1 MTQELTPTTFE
12 PDAVED
18 EALFQ
23 IVDQMWAS
31 YFSHVE
37 PLLPAFEPHEIT
49 GEVLCAS
56 VGISGA
62 RPGLVTVVVEQ
73 AAARPVS
80 AALLQED
87 GDLVDEDVY
96 DSLGEIVNIVGGN
109 IKALVPD
116 AGALGLPAVA
126 TAKPLHGSS
135 GRLAARLDVNWQGF
149 WITFEVWLAG
159 GAPGQDAG
167 PAVGHTATTEPL
179 ED

>member
-1 MTQELTPTTFE
+1 VTQELTQAFE

-37 PLLPAFEPHEIT
+37 PLLPSFERHDIT
-49 GEVLCAS
+49 GEVMCAS
-56 VGISGA
+56 VGIAGS
-62 RPGLVTVVVEQ
+62 RPGLVTVVVE
-73 AAARPVS
+73 ATGARPVS

-87 GDLVDEDVY
+87 GDLLDEDVY
-96 DSLGEIVNIVGGN
+96 DSLGEIANIVGGN

-135 GRLAARLDVNWQGF
+135 GRLAARLDVSWQGH

-159 GAPGQDAG
+159 GAPRQDAA
-167 PAVGHTATTEPL
+167 PAVSRTAPDETL